1 MARVVKVLSIDG
13 GGVRGI
19 VPAMLVAELEQRTGR
34 NAADLFDLIV
44 GTSTGGVL
52 ALALTRPG
60 PDGRPESTAA
70 ELIRLGRHEGRRTLS
85 CPLLQGLYPP
95 APWGGRADPARTA
108 ELFLADRFGS
118 ARLSEALTGV
128 LVTAYDVQRRR
139 PFLFSSTDARTRA
152 GSDFRMRD
160 VARAATASRGYVAPA
175 RVQAGARAGW
185 LTLVD
190 GAVFANDPAAWAL
203 AEATRSHP
211 GEPGGEP
218 GGGEPGGGEPDGG
231 EPDGGE
237 PGGVLLVSLGTGRP
251 RELVRGGPG
260 GPAAA
265 EPRRLLPYGGSG
277 ELRYYRLQTGL
288 EQGDEAMDDA
298 RPAHV
303 HELALRAE
311 TTIDEHDQTLDRIAA
326 ELLAGSCD
334 GLRHSAL
341 PVLSA
346 STRAAP

>member
-95 APWGGRADPARTA
+95 APWGGRADPARVA

-118 ARLSEALTGV
+118 TRLSDALSGV

-139 PFLFSSTDARTRA
+139 PFLFSSTDARARA

-160 VARAATASRGYVAPA
+160 VARAATATRGYVAPA
-175 RVQAGARAGW
+175 RVQAGPRAGW

-203 AEATRSHP
+203 AEATRAHP
-211 GEPGGEP
+211 GEPG
-218 GGGEPGGGEPDGG
+218 
-231 EPDGGE
+231 GGE

-251 RELVRGGPG
+251 RGLVRGGPG

-265 EPRRLLPYGGSG
+265 EPRRLLPYGGKG
-277 ELRYYRLQTGL
+277 ELRYHRLQTGL

-311 TTIDEHDQTLDRIAA
+311 TTIDEHDETLDRIAA